1 MRALPVILAAVVV
14 FAGVGHAATYG
25 PPAPATPGDAVTP
38 DQSPAP
44 SPDTAA
50 APAPFPTP
58 DRPTLRSG
66 ATAAATETSDSAR
79 NVSGSPNV
87 TRVLALPSNAVD
99 ATELTSVRID
109 AGSATAWR
117 VDAGAVRLETLAVRE
132 RVAGTDGAAARAAA
146 IRSATDEL
154 GNRTAEL
161 RQRQAA
167 LIAAFNAGRIDER
180 TFLTGLASVDRTA
193 ELLHDRSDY
202 LGSVAE
208 SSLPSGAPTSTELS
222 RLDAELTTFDSPIR
236 ERVAAALAGEIGP
249 IRVYVATT
257 DKGLALST
265 LRDGTY
271 VREVYRGFLWEE
283 GTPGLTGAAAANV
296 TARSYPEIWAARNGT
311 SGEGSN
317 ETFTLTVDYP
327 GGVLETSVRG
337 GVGRVFREVQRLDLD
352 RYPARETKSEVL
364 NNLRMEVTRTFPGG
378 PLRVTVT
385 DNTTGE
391 PVNASV
397 LVNTIGAN
405 RVTRLGTTGDD
416 GVLWAL
422 GPSNQGG
429 YAITAVDQNDG
440 AVIVSTTPLRPVT
453 VGDALRS
460 QSVAPPA
467 RRVASPTRSRSTG
480 DWSVDDRVRL

>member
-1 MRALPVILAAVVV
+1 MRALPVIFAVVVV
-14 FAGVGHAATYG
+14 FAGVGHAATHG
-25 PPAPATPGDAVTP
+25 SSAPATPGDAAVTTLE
-38 DQSPAP
+38 QP
-44 SPDTAA
+44 SMSDGTARLSMQTTAA
-50 APAPFPTP
+50 T
-58 DRPTLRSG
+58 
-66 ATAAATETSDSAR
+66 TSDRVR
-79 NVSGSPNV
+79 NVTGSPNV
-87 TRVLALPSNAVD
+87 TRILTLPPNAVD

-146 IRSATDEL
+146 VRSATDEL
-154 GNRTAEL
+154 ANRTAEL
-161 RQRQAA
+161 RRRQAE
-167 LIAAFNAGRIDER
+167 LIAAFNAGRIGER

-193 ELLHDRSDY
+193 ELLQDRSDY
-202 LGSVAE
+202 LGDVAE
-208 SSLPSGAPTSTELS
+208 SSLPAEAPTSTELS
-222 RLDAELTTFDSPIR
+222 RVDAELTTFDSPIR
-236 ERVAAALAGEIGP
+236 ERVAAALAGEVGT

-257 DKGLALST
+257 DRGLTLST
-265 LRDGTY
+265 IRNDTY

-283 GTPGLTGAAAANV
+283 GTPGLTGSTAANV
-296 TARSYPEIWAARNGT
+296 TARSYPEVWAARNGT

-337 GVGRVFREVQRLDLD
+337 GVDRVFREVQRLDLD
-352 RYPARETKSEVL
+352 RYPARETRSEVL

-385 DNTTGE
+385 DNTTSE

-397 LVNTIGAN
+397 LANTIGAN

-460 QSVAPPA
+460 RSVTPP
-467 RRVASPTRSRSTG
+467 PRSVSTA
-480 DWSVDDRVRL
+480 DRTVDDRVRP